1 MGTRWTFRPHPS
13 SSADPGWMALYTS
26 STTTHKRTLMVLCSL
41 ELEDPNCPA
50 KRNNG
55 FFHPFPTYIY
65 RPCCDSGRCMLYT
78 LIMDMLK
85 FIVDINLSRN
95 SFLFSILLAQKIIQ
109 IDWCVCFVLFCFSL
123 ARRSSRWAR
132 LVTNSRH
139 QFIYQNFFVFFFSFE
154 RKPLYTT

>member
-26 STTTHKRTLMVLCSL
+26 STTTTHKGTLMVLCSL

-95 SFLFSILLAQKIIQ
+95 SFLFSILLAQKNYSNRLMRLF
-109 IDWCVCFVLFCFSL
+109 CFVLFFVGEEKFTLGSFGHEQQTPIHIPKFFCF
-123 ARRSSRWAR
+123 
-132 LVTNSRH
+132 
-139 QFIYQNFFVFFFSFE
+139 FFFV
-154 RKPLYTT
+154 